1 MTHSRSIVR
10 RAILLVAL
18 AGCGDFA
25 HNSPYDE
32 ETPTT
37 VEIVGPD
44 VVHLATDAQPIEYSV
59 KTTPQSQLVA
69 TWSCA
74 GGVSGC
80 AFANAGR
87 ARLTFTSNGQVTVRV
102 GLFSA
107 TKSIVVQ

>member
-1 MTHSRSIVR
+1 MKTSATLLARSIL
-10 RAILLVAL
+10 ILAA

-32 ETPTT
+32 ETPIT

-44 VVHLATDAQPIEYSV
+44 VVHLGVDAQPIEYAV
-59 KTTPQSQLVA
+59 RTTPQSQLVA
-69 TWSCA
+69 RWSCA

-80 AFANAGR
+80 DFANAGR
-87 ARLTFTSNGQVTVRV
+87 ARLTFTANGQVTVRV

-107 TKSIVVQ
+107 TKNVVVQ